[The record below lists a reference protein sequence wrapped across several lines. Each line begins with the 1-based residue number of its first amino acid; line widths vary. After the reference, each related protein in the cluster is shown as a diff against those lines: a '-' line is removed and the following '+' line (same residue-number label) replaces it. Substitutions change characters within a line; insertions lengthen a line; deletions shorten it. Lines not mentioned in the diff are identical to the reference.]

1 MKLLKITLSD
11 TGEIEYLALDKIL
24 SIKPQGDRVKI
35 LMGAGLYWWAERETM
50 EILTLPENFDEIVN
64 IEFDTRGL

>member
-1 MKLLKITLSD
+1 MKLLKIVTD

-24 SIKPQGDRVKI
+24 SIKPHGGKVKI

-50 EILTLPENFDEIVN
+50 EILSLPENFDEIIE